1 MKKEINQQLD
11 IRGLFVPIT
20 LLKATQAFRGLDPGD
35 TLEIVGSDSETRED
49 LFKVLDASRFELIA
63 LQDEAE
69 RRDVNMCMF
78 KCRSVS
84 LKGDKR
90 VWENLDEYWKG
101 LFFRYRPG
109 LHYIGNPHE
118 TLVYPNE
125 HLRPLRTDLIYE
137 HVKQENIIWHRGL

>member
-63 LQDEAE
+63 LQDEADYF
-69 RRDVNMCMF
+69 RV
-78 KCRSVS
+78 V
-84 LKGDKR
+84 LKK
-90 VWENLDEYWKG
+90 
-101 LFFRYRPG
+101 
-109 LHYIGNPHE
+109 
-118 TLVYPNE
+118 T
-125 HLRPLRTDLIYE
+125 
-137 HVKQENIIWHRGL
+137 